1 MKLTPQIMDKL
12 VKYRN
17 NTNQPDFQKIF
28 PNDNENHLW
37 GKFDEIYKRDV
48 LIFYRSLDE
57 INKPLLIDYINKNY

>member
-1 MKLTPQIMDKL
+1 MKLTSQIMDKL

-28 PNDNENHLW
+28 PDDNLHHLW
-37 GKFDEIYKRDV
+37 GKFDNTYKKDV
-48 LIFYRSLDE
+48 LIFYNSLDD